1 MYSLP
6 TKLAPQKA
14 SATKHAEN
22 KAAPSKANLNTP
34 PPSSQT
40 CKNHKPDLAKP
51 HNEEV
56 IEERKRDADTAPPAT
71 VTKKS
76 QEEVRLADVQ
86 NDRQRRP
93 SDVTVDQSM
102 ALTMDT
108 ALLPKL
114 KADTAMQ
121 ESEVADASGIHLPAD
136 TSSDLSL
143 HEGRSCHSSQ
153 IDNMSVSS
161 GSPPPQGH
169 VSPPP
174 QGHSSAEVRG
184 RITV

>member
-1 MYSLP
+1 M
-6 TKLAPQKA
+6 T
-14 SATKHAEN
+14 N
-22 KAAPSKANLNTP
+22 
-34 PPSSQT
+34 
-40 CKNHKPDLAKP
+40 
-51 HNEEV
+51 
-56 IEERKRDADTAPPAT
+56 
-71 VTKKS
+71 KS

-86 NDRQRRP
+86 NDSQRRP
-93 SDVTVDQSM
+93 SDVKADQSM

-121 ESEVADASGIHLPAD
+121 VLEVTDASGIPLPAD
-136 TSSDLSL
+136 TSSDLSM
-143 HEGRSCHSSQ
+143 HGGRSCHSSQ

-169 VSPPP
+169 VTPPP
-174 QGHSSAEVRG
+174 QGRSSAEVRG

>member
-51 HNEEV
+51 HNAEV
-56 IEERKRDADTAPPAT
+56 IEERKQDADTAPPAT
-71 VTKKS
+71 VTNKS

-86 NDRQRRP
+86 NDSQQRP
-93 SDVTVDQSM
+93 SDVTADQSM

-114 KADTAMQ
+114 KADTAMP
-121 ESEVADASGIHLPAD
+121 ESEVADASGIPLPAD

-143 HEGRSCHSSQ
+143 HGGRSCHSSQ

-169 VSPPP
+169 VTPPP
-174 QGHSSAEVRG
+174 QGRSSKKVRG
-184 RITV
+184 MITV

>member
-1 MYSLP
+1 MCSLP
-6 TKLAPQKA
+6 TKLAPKKA
-14 SATKHAEN
+14 SATKNAGN
-22 KAAPSKANLNTP
+22 NAAPSKANLNTP

-51 HNEEV
+51 HNAEV
-56 IEERKRDADTAPPAT
+56 IEERKQDADTAPPAT
-71 VTKKS
+71 VTNKS

-86 NDRQRRP
+86 NDSQRRP
-93 SDVTVDQSM
+93 SDVTADQSM

-121 ESEVADASGIHLPAD
+121 ESEVPDASGIPLPAD

-143 HEGRSCHSSQ
+143 HGGRSCHSSQ

-169 VSPPP
+169 VTPPP
-174 QGHSSAEVRG
+174 QGYGAAEVRG

>member
-51 HNEEV
+51 HNAEV
-56 IEERKRDADTAPPAT
+56 IEERKQDADTAPPAT

-86 NDRQRRP
+86 KDSQRTP
-93 SDVTVDQSM
+93 SDVTADQSM

-108 ALLPKL
+108 ALLPKP
-114 KADTAMQ
+114 KPDTDMQ
-121 ESEVADASGIHLPAD
+121 VLEVTDASGIPLPAD

-143 HEGRSCHSSQ
+143 HGGRSCHSSQ

-174 QGHSSAEVRG
+174 QGRSSKKVRG
-184 RITV
+184 MITV